1 MAENKKSLF
10 DTLEKEAFRSG
21 IQARTKDSSKWFR
34 SKVQE
39 LGAQNPQ
46 KVLKDSALIQKRG
59 FRTGS
64 MYMFF
69 YDPKHRKTLPYYD
82 AFPLII
88 AVERAKG
95 GFYGLNLH
103 YLPPVLRAK
112 FLDKLM
118 ENTNN
123 RKFDETT
130 RMKINYQILKSVGK
144 LKEFAPCFKHYLTGH
159 VNSNIAM
166 VEAPEWEIAIFLKTE
181 SFKKKSKSH
190 VWGQSRRAY

>member
-1 MAENKKSLF
+1 MAEKQKSLF

-21 IQARTKDSSKWFR
+21 IQARTQDSSKWFR
-34 SKVQE
+34 AKVQE
-39 LGAQNPQ
+39 LGRQNPH
-46 KVLKDSALIQKRG
+46 KVLRDDALVKRKG

-64 MYMFF
+64 MYMFM

-82 AFPLII
+82 SFPLII
-88 AVERAKG
+88 AVERAPK

-103 YLPPVLRAK
+103 YLSPVLRAK

-130 RMKINYQILKSVGK
+130 RMTLNYQALKSVGK
-144 LKEFAPCFKHYLTGH
+144 LKEFAPCFKHYLTNH
-159 VNSNIAM
+159 VDSNIVM

-190 VWGQSRRAY
+190 VWGQSRRSY

>member
-1 MAENKKSLF
+1 MAEQKKSLF

-21 IQARTKDSSKWFR
+21 IQARTQDSSKWFR
-34 SKVQE
+34 AKVQE
-39 LGAQNPQ
+39 LGAQNPH
-46 KVLKDSALIQKRG
+46 KVLKDEALIKRRG

-82 AFPLII
+82 SFPLII

-103 YLPPVLRAK
+103 YLSPVLRAK

-130 RMKINYQILKSVGK
+130 RMKLNYQALKSVGK
-144 LKEFAPCFKHYLTGH
+144 LKEFAPCFKHYLTSQ
-159 VNSNIAM
+159 VDSNIAM

-190 VWGQSRRAY
+190 VWGQSRRSY

>member
-1 MAENKKSLF
+1 MAEQSLF

-21 IQARTKDSSKWFR
+21 IQARSDASRQWFR
-34 SKVQE
+34 QKVQE
-39 LGAQNPQ
+39 LGNVNGH
-46 KVLKDSALIQKRG
+46 KVLADKALIQKSG
-59 FRTGS
+59 FRSGS

-88 AVERAKG
+88 AVERAEG

-103 YLPPVLRAK
+103 YLSPVLRAK

-123 RKFDETT
+123 RKFDEST
-130 RMKINYQILKSVGK
+130 KISINYSMLKSVAK
-144 LKEFAPCFKHYLTGH
+144 LKEFAPCFKHYLTPN

-190 VWGQSRRAY
+190 VWGQSRRSI

>member
-1 MAENKKSLF
+1 
-10 DTLEKEAFRSG
+10 
-21 IQARTKDSSKWFR
+21 
-34 SKVQE
+34 
-39 LGAQNPQ
+39 
-46 KVLKDSALIQKRG
+46 
-59 FRTGS
+59 
-64 MYMFF
+64 MYMFM

-82 AFPLII
+82 SFPLII
-88 AVERAKG
+88 AVERAPK

-103 YLPPVLRAK
+103 YLSPVLRAK

-130 RMKINYQILKSVGK
+130 RMTLNYQALKSIGK
-144 LKEFAPCFKHYLTGH
+144 LKAFAPCFKHYLTSH
-159 VNSNIAM
+159 VDSSIVM

-190 VWGQSRRAY
+190 VWGQSRRSI

>member
-1 MAENKKSLF
+1 MAEQSLF

-21 IQARTKDSSKWFR
+21 IQARSDASRQWFR
-34 SKVQE
+34 QKVQE
-39 LGAQNPQ
+39 LGNVNGH
-46 KVLKDSALIQKRG
+46 KVLADKALIQKKG
-59 FRTGS
+59 FRSGS

-88 AVERAKG
+88 AVERAEG

-103 YLPPVLRAK
+103 YLSPVLRAK

-123 RKFDETT
+123 RKFDEST
-130 RMKINYQILKSVGK
+130 KISINYSMLKSVAN
-144 LKEFAPCFKHYLTGH
+144 LKEFAPCFKHYLTPN

-190 VWGQSRRAY
+190 VWGQSRRSI

>member
-1 MAENKKSLF
+1 MADSLF
-10 DTLEKEAFRSG
+10 DKLEKEAFRSG
-21 IQARTKDSSKWFR
+21 IKARSEESRKWFR
-34 SKVQE
+34 SKVRE
-39 LGAQNPQ
+39 LGSVNRY
-46 KVLKDSALIQKRG
+46 KVLADDALVKKRG
-59 FRTGS
+59 FRSGS

-88 AVERAKG
+88 AVERAPE

-103 YLPPVLRAK
+103 YLSPMVRAK

-118 ENTNN
+118 ETTNN
-123 RKFDETT
+123 RKYDEST

-144 LKEFAPCFKHYLTGH
+144 LKAFAPCFKHYLTKNVQAG
-159 VNSNIAM
+159 IAM

-181 SFKKKSKSH
+181 SFKKKNKTH
-190 VWGQSRRAY
+190 VWGASRRMY